1 MSLSALSRLLTTLL
15 AIAGIVLL
23 VFVAVRVVPGDPA
36 DVLLGER
43 ATEAERAALRARM
56 HLEGPL
62 WQQAGGWLGSLADG
76 SLGTSVALQGRP
88 VAVASLLAE
97 VLPGTLALAL
107 VAVLWALA
115 LAMPLGTIAALQ
127 AGGFGD
133 WLGRLVA
140 LSGVAMPVFVSGPIG
155 LLLWTVTL
163 PWLPT
168 AAHPPTGA
176 LGLLLPGGVVGF
188 ALAARL
194 SRLLRATLLEQLD
207 GPMVAALEARGL
219 PRWRVLWLHAL
230 PNAAL
235 PLLPVAAGQLGAL
248 IGGALVCEKVF
259 GRVGIGTLLLDAIA
273 ARDGAVVQGCVLVIA
288 VAYAA
293 VLGLVD
299 VVVAWVD
306 PRTRLRTAEAR

>member
-1 MSLSALSRLLTTLL
+1 MSLSALTRLLATFL

-23 VFVAVRVVPGDPA
+23 VFVAVRAVPGDPA

-43 ATEAERAALRARM
+43 ATEAERATLRSHM

-62 WQQAGGWLGSLADG
+62 WQQARGWLGSLADG
-76 SLGTSVALQGRP
+76 SLGTSVALRGRP
-88 VAVASLLAE
+88 VAVSSLLAA
-97 VLPGTLALAL
+97 VLPQTLALAA
-107 VAVLWALA
+107 VALAWALA
-115 LAMPLGTIAALQ
+115 LALPLGTFAALQ
-127 AGGFGD
+127 AGRVGD
-133 WLGRLVA
+133 WFGRSVA
-140 LSGVAMPVFVSGPIG
+140 LVGVAMPVFVSGPIG

-168 AAHPPTGA
+168 AAHPPDVA
-176 LGLLLPGGVVGF
+176 LDLVLPGAVVGF

-194 SRLLRATLLEQLD
+194 SRLVRATMLELLT
-207 GPMVAALEARGL
+207 GPLRAALEARGL
-219 PRWRVLWLHAL
+219 PRWRVVGLHLL

-235 PLLPVAAGQLGAL
+235 PLLPVAASQLGAL

-259 GRVGIGTLLLDAIA
+259 GRVGVGTLLLDAIA

-288 VAYAA
+288 VGYAL

-299 VVVAWVD
+299 IVVGVVD
-306 PRTRLRTAEAR
+306 PRTRTRIAEAR